1 MAIKRALINNM
12 MNKKALLIIFLVIVL
27 TIGVIVIPKD
37 IFTPVEEPA
46 MMQPSNLLN
55 ADLDFDNLIIE
66 PILLSEDQLLT
77 INQISAS
84 EDLISFINSNISI
97 TPDVDLLTKQPS
109 TTLLDLEGSKGDVAV
124 LISEILRQK
133 GMSSSILLYT
143 YNNNNQEQVEL
154 IIPFRDIDEPR
165 YIYFEGNG
173 VDMKHHGWSYAEM
186 FNAEELRTG
195 RKIIEYCILVLSPGY
210 MKTIECTPREEEVRK
225 HYFIIED

>member
-1 MAIKRALINNM
+1 M

-55 ADLDFDNLIIE
+55 ADLDFDNLTIE
-66 PILLSEDQLLT
+66 QILLSEDQLLT

-195 RKIIEYCILVLSPGY
+195 RKIIEHCIIVLSPGY
-210 MKTIECTPREEEVRK
+210 MKTVECTPREEEVRK

>member
-1 MAIKRALINNM
+1 MASKRVLINNM
-12 MNKKALLIIFLVIVL
+12 MNKKALLIISLVIVL

-37 IFTPVEEPA
+37 IFTPVEKPV
-46 MMQPSNLLN
+46 MTQPSNLLN
-55 ADLDFDNLIIE
+55 ADLDFDNLTIE

-77 INQISAS
+77 INQISTS

-97 TPDVDLLTKQPS
+97 IPTVDLLTKQPS
-109 TTLLDLEGSKGDVAV
+109 TTLSDLEGNKGDIAV
-124 LISEILRQK
+124 LINEILRQK
-133 GMSSSILLYT
+133 GMSSSVLLYT
-143 YNNNNQEQVEL
+143 YNNNQEQVEL

-195 RKIIEYCILVLSPGY
+195 RKIIEHCILVLSPGY
-210 MKTIECTPREEEVRK
+210 MKTVECTPREEEVRK
-225 HYFIIED
+225 HHFIIED

>member
-1 MAIKRALINNM
+1 M